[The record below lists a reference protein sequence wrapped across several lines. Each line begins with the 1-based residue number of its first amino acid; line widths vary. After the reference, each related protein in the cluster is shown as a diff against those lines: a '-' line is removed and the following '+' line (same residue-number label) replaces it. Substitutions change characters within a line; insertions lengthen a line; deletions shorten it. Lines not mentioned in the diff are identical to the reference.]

1 MALGWAFLSAVQ
13 LLSATGAVFGRR
25 RATLEAQYFNLNY
38 RLGLRNEREGL
49 PEKRVS
55 EQRLKSAAANVR
67 AVGHFR
73 LTPPFAILACFR
85 FAPELTWGCDNSNA
99 DHVEVG
105 ALQWRAAAARALLV
119 F

>member
-1 MALGWAFLSAVQ
+1 
-13 LLSATGAVFGRR
+13 
-25 RATLEAQYFNLNY
+25 
-38 RLGLRNEREGL
+38 LRNEREGL
-49 PEKRVS
+49 PEKRAS

-105 ALQWRAAAARALLV
+105 ALQWRAAAAQALLV
-119 F
+119 FLKWATPGKSIRNLEEPKVVPKVGSPDEAFTSPMRSPDLRP